1 MTLIVL
7 DLETTGVTS
16 GDDILE
22 VGAIVL
28 DKDDAPVGRFSRLC
42 PRHKPFHEIDPYVR
56 DMHTRNGL
64 WEAVDLFAKGGSVY
78 QADWLLADFLAGH
91 GVKEGQ
97 GILVGFSIDFDR
109 RFIRQWMPQ
118 TERLLSYRM
127 RDLSALLITLGEW
140 GLDVPGKEDVPHRA
154 LLDCEVELSL
164 YLQLKS
170 CMQALRA
177 ASEGMAIP

>member
-7 DLETTGVTS
+7 DLETTGTTP

-22 VGAIVL
+22 IGAIVL
-28 DKDDAPVGRFSRLC
+28 DKDDSPVGRFSRLC
-42 PRHKPFHEIDPYVR
+42 PRHKPFHEIDPFVR

-64 WEAVDLFAKGGSVY
+64 WEAVDMFQQTSSVY

-91 GVKEGQ
+91 GVKEGR

-118 TERLLSYRM
+118 TERLLSHRM
-127 RDLSALLITLGEW
+127 RDIGAMLTVLGEW
-140 GLDVPGKEDVPHRA
+140 GLPVPAKEDLPHRA
-154 LLDCEVELSL
+154 LLDCEVELSK
-164 YLQLKS
+164 YVQLKE
-170 CMQALRA
+170 CMKALHR